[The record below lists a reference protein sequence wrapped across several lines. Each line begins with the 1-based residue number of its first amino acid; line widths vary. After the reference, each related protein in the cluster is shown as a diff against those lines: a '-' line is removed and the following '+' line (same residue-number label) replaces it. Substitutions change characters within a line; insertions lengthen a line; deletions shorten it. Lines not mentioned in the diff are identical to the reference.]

1 MAQIRLVVNTDLKQA
16 KAAVDTL
23 KTSFADLAKQLST
36 ITVNKNLTAQ
46 LNALTKY
53 YDSVANAGARAAQQT
68 RGTAAN
74 VETLRKGYANLI
86 NQLNTLQKQ
95 YASGTFDTTRKSIEQ
110 NFEAVKK
117 LSQAQE
123 VNGDEVKR
131 LSGEY
136 KKLAA
141 DVAQFRAEGEKLKTS
156 DPFSPKQGD
165 SIFRLQ
171 KQYASLLNSIKSAEQ
186 YYPKGTF
193 DGIAKGAQEAVTGL
207 QALGQEYTTTGTLSD
222 ASQKQL
228 NTFSEGLNRQRAAF
242 ETTKN
247 SAQNYHGTLKEMI
260 QGFFQWQVAAAVVMN
275 SIQLIRSAFNSLNET
290 LVETEKVVVAIQ
302 RVLDE
307 KIDGGEIADKLYDI
321 AERLGQSFEN
331 VQEIAQNFAKA
342 GLSWQ
347 ETLEATEAAV
357 LALNV
362 AELTAEES
370 SEGLIA
376 VMQQFNYEASELVNV
391 IDVLNK
397 AADKSA
403 VDTQELLVALQKTG
417 SYAAAANLS
426 LEQTVGLI
434 SALSEATAAS
444 GQNIGN
450 ALKSLFSYTTRDSSL
465 DTFASLSDKMNEVVE
480 QYRLGAVSILDV
492 WEQLSYE
499 MESLDTRQ
507 ADALEKWENESGIG
521 EELEAE
527 LGDIYD
533 SLTGVYDSAGVYR
546 KNYFIALMNNFD
558 EVTDVMK
565 EIEDAAGYTA
575 EEQAKYMDTYEA
587 KLNSLQAQWQHL
599 ANDEQGWLAFKKGL
613 VEAASNILSIVD
625 ALGGL
630 QSVVVALGTT
640 LSIIFSEKIISFFT
654 KIDGKISQIIPKVKS
669 LYEQWKLG
677 DISIRGALSDLTKS
691 VNFWIGAVG
700 VALIVINAITNAI
713 NKAKEEAAAAEQ
725 AQIEA
730 NNAAIQSANEALE
743 ANKEAASQYSEYAQ
757 EVERLRAILADAT
770 AEEGERESAQNRLL
784 SIQNSLIESNSD
796 YADSIDLING
806 SIKEQLGLIEQLSEE
821 QLKQQAQDWLEEN
834 EAAIGIAESTIN
846 SIYNNTSSSIA
857 SGLFTDSDSNS
868 DEILREIIS
877 AAGVDDIA
885 SVVEDN
891 VYGYFD
897 SIFHQGWKDGF
908 WSGLGNL
915 VTAPFEG
922 ESYVGGFDY
931 ALGLQ
936 GTTEEQIAALNKIIE
951 KLGTSGLEAGLTN
964 EQVVSYTKVFK
975 DLLAQIDTEEYQ
987 EAVELNKRAQ
997 AAQDLL
1003 DGTITYTEYLEK
1015 IYGITSDTNKVY
1027 DDQVKSLGT
1036 MKEESLDALS
1046 EYLQGLRDAEDEAA
1060 KLQSKVDAI
1069 AEAEKE
1075 LAETREEAAKALAE
1089 AEQELED
1096 ARKDVNDAM
1105 VDLLDKQSEA
1115 VDKLAEAQN
1124 SLASAAENI
1133 NSERLALQDELADA
1147 EENLA
1152 DLRVNAEEKILDL
1165 QEKQLAV
1172 EEAKKALED
1181 ARNNRSL
1188 WVYND
1193 ATGAYEWST
1202 DQSAIKEAED
1212 ELASAEEAKEE
1223 AKKQHEEVLSQIK
1236 EAEDELSLVQ
1246 TTIADAEKAID
1257 EAISK
1262 GYDISKEI
1270 WEEEKGIATG
1280 VRDAIQAYID
1290 AQNEVDAAQEDV
1302 NQYAQA
1308 VKEAQDAITAAFNEG
1323 LLETR
1328 EITKTT
1334 QSLASGVLEAI
1345 ELVKEAQQGISD
1357 QQTEN
1362 AESIAKAEEALQEAV
1377 DELNTYIED
1386 QAWDDVIDEIKS
1398 GNTTNE
1404 KVQELLDKWKT
1415 TAEKQ
1420 GATDVS
1426 WYEKIVESIKE
1437 YSGVDITLQSGETEE
1452 DNKTTSPSSTII
1464 GGVGSV
1470 GGKYMISHK
1479 AYDSGGIAD
1488 GLGYLAKATSAPET
1502 VNDPELTRKILT
1514 PTSNAQ
1520 FDRYVRDMG
1529 IMFETARS
1537 YAQSP
1542 IVQSTVGNTTN
1553 NNTDNSIIING
1564 VKIGS
1569 DMMSR
1574 PFGEVLQMVSMV
1586 PTK

>member
-16 KAAVDTL
+16 KTAVDTL

-117 LSQAQE
+117 LSQAHE

-207 QALGQEYTTTGTLSD
+207 QALGQEYKTTGTLSD

-228 NTFSEGLNRQRAAF
+228 NTFSEGLNRQRADF

-247 SAQNYHGTLKEMI
+247 SAQNYHGTLRDII
-260 QGFFQWQVAAAVVMN
+260 QGFLKFQLSASIVMN
-275 SIQLIRSAFNSLNET
+275 SIQLIRSAFSSLNET

-307 KIDGGEIADKLYDI
+307 TVEGGEIADKLYDI
-321 AERLGQSFEN
+321 AERLGQSFDN

-362 AELTAEES
+362 AELTATES

-376 VMQQFNYEASELVNV
+376 VMQQFNYEASELTYV

-403 VDTQELLVALQKTG
+403 VDTPALLVALQKTG

-450 ALKSLFSYTTRDSSL
+450 ELKSLFSYTTRDSSL
-465 DTFASLSDKMNEVVE
+465 DTFASLSDDMNEVVE
-480 QYRLGAVSILDV
+480 QYRLGAASILDV
-492 WEQLSYE
+492 WEQLSIE
-499 MESLDTRQ
+499 MQSLDAQQ
-507 ADALEKWENESGIG
+507 ADALSQWTESSGLDA
-521 EELEAE
+521 ELEGE
-527 LGDIYD
+527 LSEIYD

-587 KLNSLQAQWQHL
+587 KLNALQAQWQHL
-599 ANDEQGWLAFKKGL
+599 ANDEQGWLSFKKGL
-613 VEAASNILSIVD
+613 VDVASDLLNIVE
-625 ALGGL
+625 ALGGIRGL
-630 QSVVVALGTT
+630 LIAISAVVGTILVTTKGAQIAAGLKTIIDALRTLTIDAIPNAVAAWKSFAKGVTSAGTAMQASLPLLT
-640 LSIIFSEKIISFFT
+640 LIIF
-654 KIDGKISQIIPKVKS
+654 
-669 LYEQWKLG
+669 
-677 DISIRGALSDLTKS
+677 A
-691 VNFWIGAVG
+691 
-700 VALIVINAITNAI
+700 INAIDTAI
-713 NKAKEEAAAAEQ
+713 KKSKEEAESAAQ

-743 ANKEAASQYSEYAQ
+743 ANKKAAQQYSEYAQ
-757 EVERLRAILADAT
+757 EVEKYRAVLESAT
-770 AEEGERESAQNRLL
+770 AQESEKANA
-784 SIQNSLIESNSD
+784 QNSLLEIQNALISSNSD
-796 YADSIDLING
+796 YADSLDLING

-821 QLKQQAQDWLEEN
+821 KARQQAQNWLKEN
-834 EAAIGIAESTIN
+834 EAAIGIAESTI
-846 SIYNNTSSSIA
+846 SGTYSNTTGSLA
-857 SGLFTDSDSNS
+857 SGLFTDSDSNR
-868 DEILREIIS
+868 DEILRDIIS
-877 AAGVDDIA
+877 ASGVGNIA

-891 VYGYFD
+891 VYGFLHNE
-897 SIFHQGWKDGF
+897 FVGFKDGF
-908 WSGLGNL
+908 WEGLGQM
-915 VTAPFEG
+915 VSAPFQG

-931 ALGLQ
+931 SLAFS
-936 GTTEEQIAALNKIIE
+936 GTTEQQISAIE
-951 KLGTSGLEAGLTN
+951 SLIEYIGENGLSAGLTN
-964 EQVVSYTKVFK
+964 EEVVSYTKQLK
-975 DLLAQIDTEEYQ
+975 ELLAQVNTEEYQ
-987 EAVELNKRAQ
+987 QAVTLQERAQ
-997 AAQDLL
+997 ASQDLIN
-1003 DGTITYTEYLEK
+1003 GTITYAEYLEK
-1015 IYGITSDTNKVY
+1015 VFGIVQDTNDTFEEQIHKIQDLK
-1027 DDQVKSLGT
+1027 DDALEKFIDGY
-1036 MKEESLDALS
+1036 KELRDLQKESLDL
-1046 EYLQGLRDAEDEAA
+1046 E
-1060 KLQSKVDAI
+1060 
-1069 AEAEKE
+1069 EKKQAV
-1075 LAETREEAAKALAE
+1075 LE
-1089 AEQELED
+1089 AEQ
-1096 ARKDVNDAM
+1096 
-1105 VDLLDKQSEA
+1105 
-1115 VDKLAEAQN
+1115 
-1124 SLASAAENI
+1124 
-1133 NSERLALQDELADA
+1133 
-1147 EENLA
+1147 
-1152 DLRVNAEEKILDL
+1152 
-1165 QEKQLAV
+1165 
-1172 EEAKKALED
+1172 ALED
-1181 ARNNRSL
+1181 AKNARGKYVLN
-1188 WVYND
+1188 
-1193 ATGAYEWST
+1193 AETGQFEWRE
-1202 DQSAIKEAED
+1202 DQKSIKKAED
-1212 ELASAEEAKEE
+1212 DLNSAVESLQESVDTAIISELESGNATNESI
-1223 AKKQHEEVLSQIK
+1223 L
-1236 EAEDELSLVQ
+1236 
-1246 TTIADAEKAID
+1246 AILM
-1257 EAISK
+1257 
-1262 GYDISKEI
+1262 
-1270 WEEEKGIATG
+1270 GIAST
-1280 VRDAIQAYID
+1280 ID
-1290 AQNEVDAAQEDV
+1290 
-1302 NQYAQA
+1302 
-1308 VKEAQDAITAAFNEG
+1308 NEG
-1323 LLETR
+1323 LHEYLN
-1328 EITKTT
+1328 
-1334 QSLASGVLEAI
+1334 QFLNYA
-1345 ELVKEAQQGISD
+1345 KEQGID
-1357 QQTEN
+1357 
-1362 AESIAKAEEALQEAV
+1362 L
-1377 DELNTYIED
+1377 
-1386 QAWDDVIDEIKS
+1386 
-1398 GNTTNE
+1398 GN
-1404 KVQELLDKWKT
+1404 
-1415 TAEKQ
+1415 
-1420 GATDVS
+1420 VS
-1426 WYEKIVESIKE
+1426 FD
-1437 YSGVDITLQSGETEE
+1437 G
-1452 DNKTTSPSSTII
+1452 
-1464 GGVGSV
+1464 
-1470 GGKYMISHK
+1470 
-1479 AYDSGGIAD
+1479 GGIAS
-1488 GLGYLAKATSAPET
+1488 GLGFLPKATSRPES
-1502 VNDPELTRKILT
+1502 VNDPALTAKILS

-1529 IMFETARS
+1529 IMFEQART
-1537 YAQSP
+1537 YTQAP
-1542 IVQSTVGNTTN
+1542 VLQSTAGNNVVTTTN
-1553 NNTDNSIIING
+1553 NSTYING

-1569 DMMSR
+1569 DMMSK

>member
-74 VETLRKGYANLI
+74 VETLRRGYANLI

-95 YASGTFDTTRKSIEQ
+95 YASGTFDTARKSIEQ

-123 VNGDEVKR
+123 VNGDEVNR

-247 SAQNYHGTLKEMI
+247 SAQNYHGTLRDII
-260 QGFFQWQVAAAVVMN
+260 QGFIKFQLAASIVMN

-290 LVETEKVVVAIQ
+290 LVETEKVVVSIQ

-307 KIDGGEIADKLYDI
+307 TVEGGKIADSLYNI
-321 AERLGQSFEN
+321 AERLGQTFDN

-417 SYAAAANLS
+417 SYASAANLS
-426 LEQTVGLI
+426 LEETVGLI

-465 DTFASLSDKMNEVVE
+465 DTFASLSDEMNEVVE
-480 QYRLGAVSILDV
+480 QYRLGAKSILDV
-492 WEQLSYE
+492 WEQLSVE
-499 MESLDTRQ
+499 MQSLDAQQ
-507 ADALEKWENESGIG
+507 ADALSQWTESSGLDA
-521 EELEAE
+521 ELEGE
-527 LGDIYD
+527 LSEIYD

-558 EVTDVMK
+558 EVKEVMG
-565 EIEDAAGYTA
+565 EISDAAGYTA

-587 KLNSLQAQWQHL
+587 KLNSLQAKWQHL
-599 ANDEQGWLAFKKGL
+599 VNDEQGWLQFKKDLLDLGSTILTVMEWTGGL
-613 VEAASNILSIVD
+613 RTTVLALGTAIGIVFGKDIISKITSGLNALKAGFASTATAAQKLNSALGIIGLIATALSIVT
-625 ALGGL
+625 G
-630 QSVVVALGTT
+630 
-640 LSIIFSEKIISFFT
+640 IIDEAIS
-654 KIDGKISQIIPKVKS
+654 KS
-669 LYEQWKLG
+669 
-677 DISIRGALSDLTKS
+677 
-691 VNFWIGAVG
+691 
-700 VALIVINAITNAI
+700 
-713 NKAKEEAAAAEQ
+713 KEAQEAAEQ

-743 ANKEAASQYSEYAQ
+743 ANKKAAQQYSEYAQ
-757 EVERLRAILADAT
+757 EVEKYRAVLESATAQESEKADA
-770 AEEGERESAQNRLL
+770 
-784 SIQNSLIESNSD
+784 QNSLLEIQNALIASNSD
-796 YADSIDLING
+796 YADSLDLING

-821 QLKQQAQDWLEEN
+821 QLKQQAQDWLKEN
-834 EAAIGIAESTIN
+834 EAAIGIAESTI
-846 SIYNNTSSSIA
+846 SGTYSNTTGSLA
-857 SGLFTDSDSNS
+857 SGLFTDSDANR
-868 DEILREIIS
+868 DEILRDIIS
-877 AAGVDDIA
+877 ASGVGNIA

-891 VYGYFD
+891 IYGF
-897 SIFHQGWKDGF
+897 FHNEFVGFKDGF
-908 WSGLGNL
+908 WEGLGQM
-915 VTAPFEG
+915 VSAPFQG

-931 ALGLQ
+931 SLAFS
-936 GTTEEQIAALNKIIE
+936 GTTEQQISAIE
-951 KLGTSGLEAGLTN
+951 SLIEYIGKNGLSAGLTN
-964 EQVVSYTKVFK
+964 EEVVSYTKQLK
-975 DLLAQIDTEEYQ
+975 ELLAQVNTEEYQ
-987 EAVELNKRAQ
+987 QAVTLQERAQ
-997 AAQDLL
+997 ASQDLIN
-1003 DGTITYTEYLEK
+1003 GTITYAEYLEK
-1015 IYGITSDTNKVY
+1015 VFGIVQDTNDTFEEQIHKIQDLK
-1027 DDQVKSLGT
+1027 DDALEKFIDGY
-1036 MKEESLDALS
+1036 KELRDLQKESLDL
-1046 EYLQGLRDAEDEAA
+1046 E
-1060 KLQSKVDAI
+1060 
-1069 AEAEKE
+1069 EKKQAV
-1075 LAETREEAAKALAE
+1075 LE
-1089 AEQELED
+1089 AEQ
-1096 ARKDVNDAM
+1096 
-1105 VDLLDKQSEA
+1105 
-1115 VDKLAEAQN
+1115 
-1124 SLASAAENI
+1124 
-1133 NSERLALQDELADA
+1133 
-1147 EENLA
+1147 
-1152 DLRVNAEEKILDL
+1152 
-1165 QEKQLAV
+1165 
-1172 EEAKKALED
+1172 ALED
-1181 ARNNRSL
+1181 AKNARGVYRLNAETGQFE
-1188 WVYND
+1188 WVQD
-1193 ATGAYEWST
+1193 EKAVK
-1202 DQSAIKEAED
+1202 DAED
-1212 ELASAEEAKEE
+1212 DLNNAIENLQESVDTAIISELESGNATNESI
-1223 AKKQHEEVLSQIK
+1223 L
-1236 EAEDELSLVQ
+1236 
-1246 TTIADAEKAID
+1246 AILT
-1257 EAISK
+1257 
-1262 GYDISKEI
+1262 
-1270 WEEEKGIATG
+1270 GIAST
-1280 VRDAIQAYID
+1280 ID
-1290 AQNEVDAAQEDV
+1290 
-1302 NQYAQA
+1302 
-1308 VKEAQDAITAAFNEG
+1308 NEG
-1323 LLETR
+1323 LHEYLN
-1328 EITKTT
+1328 
-1334 QSLASGVLEAI
+1334 QFLNYA
-1345 ELVKEAQQGISD
+1345 KEQGID
-1357 QQTEN
+1357 
-1362 AESIAKAEEALQEAV
+1362 L
-1377 DELNTYIED
+1377 
-1386 QAWDDVIDEIKS
+1386 
-1398 GNTTNE
+1398 GN
-1404 KVQELLDKWKT
+1404 
-1415 TAEKQ
+1415 
-1420 GATDVS
+1420 VS
-1426 WYEKIVESIKE
+1426 F
-1437 YSGVDITLQSGETEE
+1437 
-1452 DNKTTSPSSTII
+1452 
-1464 GGVGSV
+1464 
-1470 GGKYMISHK
+1470 
-1479 AYDSGGIAD
+1479 DSGGIAR
-1488 GLGYLAKATSAPET
+1488 GLGFLPKATRATES
-1502 VNDPELTRKILT
+1502 VNDPALTAKILS

-1529 IMFETARS
+1529 IMFEQART
-1537 YAQSP
+1537 YTQAP
-1542 IVQSTVGNTTN
+1542 VLQSTAGNNVVTTTN
-1553 NNTDNSIIING
+1553 NSTYING

-1569 DMMSR
+1569 DMMSK

>member
-74 VETLRKGYANLI
+74 VETLRRGYANLI

-95 YASGTFDTTRKSIEQ
+95 YASGTFDATRKSIEQ

-117 LSQAQE
+117 LSQAHE

-247 SAQNYHGTLKEMI
+247 SAQNYHGTLRDII
-260 QGFFQWQVAAAVVMN
+260 QGFIKFQLAASIVMN

-290 LVETEKVVVAIQ
+290 LVETEKVVVSIQ

-307 KIDGGEIADKLYDI
+307 TVEGGEIADKLYDI
-321 AERLGQSFEN
+321 AERLGQTFDN

-417 SYAAAANLS
+417 SYASAANLS
-426 LEQTVGLI
+426 LEETVGLI

-465 DTFASLSDKMNEVVE
+465 DTFASLSDEMNAVVE
-480 QYRLGAVSILDV
+480 QYRLGAKSILDV
-492 WEQLSYE
+492 WEQLSVE
-499 MESLDTRQ
+499 MQSLDAQQ
-507 ADALEKWENESGIG
+507 ADALSQWTESSGLDA
-521 EELEAE
+521 ELEGE
-527 LGDIYD
+527 LSEIYD

-558 EVTDVMK
+558 EVKEVMG
-565 EIEDAAGYTA
+565 EISDAAGYTA

-587 KLNSLQAQWQHL
+587 KLNSLQAKWQHL
-599 ANDEQGWLAFKKGL
+599 VNDEQGWLQFKKDLLDLGSTILTVMEWTGGL
-613 VEAASNILSIVD
+613 RTTVLALGTAIGIVFGKDIISKITSGLNALKAGFASTATAAQKLNSALGIIGLIATALSIVT
-625 ALGGL
+625 G
-630 QSVVVALGTT
+630 
-640 LSIIFSEKIISFFT
+640 IIDEAIS
-654 KIDGKISQIIPKVKS
+654 KS
-669 LYEQWKLG
+669 
-677 DISIRGALSDLTKS
+677 
-691 VNFWIGAVG
+691 
-700 VALIVINAITNAI
+700 
-713 NKAKEEAAAAEQ
+713 KEAQEAAAQ

-730 NNAAIQSANEALE
+730 NNTAIQSANEALE
-743 ANKEAASQYSEYAQ
+743 ANKKAAQQYSEYAQ
-757 EVERLRAILADAT
+757 EVEKYRAVLESAT
-770 AEEGERESAQNRLL
+770 AQESEKANA
-784 SIQNSLIESNSD
+784 QNSLLEIQNALIASNSN
-796 YADSIDLING
+796 YADSLDLING

-821 QLKQQAQDWLEEN
+821 QLKQQAQDWLKEN
-834 EAAIGIAESTIN
+834 EAAIGIAESTI
-846 SIYNNTSSSIA
+846 SGTYSNTTGSLA
-857 SGLFTDSDSNS
+857 SGLFTDSDSNR
-868 DEILREIIS
+868 DEILRDIIS
-877 AAGVDDIA
+877 ASGVGNIA

-891 VYGYFD
+891 IYGFLHNE
-897 SIFHQGWKDGF
+897 FVGFKDGF
-908 WSGLGNL
+908 WEGLGQM
-915 VTAPFEG
+915 VSAPFQG

-931 ALGLQ
+931 SLAFS
-936 GTTEEQIAALNKIIE
+936 GTTEQQISAIE
-951 KLGTSGLEAGLTN
+951 SLIEYIGRNGLSAGLTN
-964 EQVVSYTKVFK
+964 EEVVSYTKQLK
-975 DLLAQIDTEEYQ
+975 ELLAQVNTEEYQ
-987 EAVELNKRAQ
+987 QAVTLQERAQ
-997 AAQDLL
+997 ASQDLIN
-1003 DGTITYTEYLEK
+1003 GTITYAEYLEK
-1015 IYGITSDTNKVY
+1015 VFGIVQDTNDAVEEQIHKIQDLK
-1027 DDQVKSLGT
+1027 DDALDKFIDGY
-1036 MKEESLDALS
+1036 KELRDLQKESLDL
-1046 EYLQGLRDAEDEAA
+1046 E
-1060 KLQSKVDAI
+1060 
-1069 AEAEKE
+1069 EKKQAV
-1075 LAETREEAAKALAE
+1075 LE
-1089 AEQELED
+1089 AEQ
-1096 ARKDVNDAM
+1096 
-1105 VDLLDKQSEA
+1105 
-1115 VDKLAEAQN
+1115 
-1124 SLASAAENI
+1124 
-1133 NSERLALQDELADA
+1133 
-1147 EENLA
+1147 
-1152 DLRVNAEEKILDL
+1152 
-1165 QEKQLAV
+1165 
-1172 EEAKKALED
+1172 ALED
-1181 ARNNRSL
+1181 AKNARGKYVLN
-1188 WVYND
+1188 
-1193 ATGAYEWST
+1193 AETGQFEWRE
-1202 DQSAIKEAED
+1202 DQKSIKKAEDDLNSAIESLQESVDTAIIS
-1212 ELASAEEAKEE
+1212 ELESGNATNESI
-1223 AKKQHEEVLSQIK
+1223 L
-1236 EAEDELSLVQ
+1236 
-1246 TTIADAEKAID
+1246 AIL
-1257 EAISK
+1257 A
-1262 GYDISKEI
+1262 
-1270 WEEEKGIATG
+1270 GIAST
-1280 VRDAIQAYID
+1280 ID
-1290 AQNEVDAAQEDV
+1290 
-1302 NQYAQA
+1302 
-1308 VKEAQDAITAAFNEG
+1308 NEG
-1323 LLETR
+1323 LHEYLN
-1328 EITKTT
+1328 
-1334 QSLASGVLEAI
+1334 QFLNYA
-1345 ELVKEAQQGISD
+1345 KEQGID
-1357 QQTEN
+1357 
-1362 AESIAKAEEALQEAV
+1362 L
-1377 DELNTYIED
+1377 
-1386 QAWDDVIDEIKS
+1386 
-1398 GNTTNE
+1398 GN
-1404 KVQELLDKWKT
+1404 
-1415 TAEKQ
+1415 
-1420 GATDVS
+1420 VS
-1426 WYEKIVESIKE
+1426 F
-1437 YSGVDITLQSGETEE
+1437 
-1452 DNKTTSPSSTII
+1452 
-1464 GGVGSV
+1464 
-1470 GGKYMISHK
+1470 
-1479 AYDSGGIAD
+1479 DSGGIAS
-1488 GLGYLAKATSAPET
+1488 GLGFLPKATSRPES
-1502 VNDPELTRKILT
+1502 VNDPALTAKILS

-1529 IMFETARS
+1529 IMFEQART
-1537 YAQSP
+1537 YTQAP
-1542 IVQSTVGNTTN
+1542 VLQSTAGNNVVTTTN
-1553 NNTDNSIIING
+1553 NSTYING

-1569 DMMSR
+1569 DMMSK

>member
-74 VETLRKGYANLI
+74 VETLRRGYANLI

-95 YASGTFDTTRKSIEQ
+95 YASGTFDTARKSIEQ

-228 NTFSEGLNRQRAAF
+228 NGFSDSLNKQRAAF

-247 SAQNYHGTLKEMI
+247 SAQNYHGTLRDII
-260 QGFFQWQVAAAVVMN
+260 QGFIKFQLAASIVMN

-290 LVETEKVVVAIQ
+290 LVETEKVVVSIQ

-307 KIDGGEIADKLYDI
+307 TVEGGEIADKLYDI
-321 AERLGQSFEN
+321 AERLGQTFDN

-417 SYAAAANLS
+417 SYASAANLS
-426 LEQTVGLI
+426 LEETVGLI

-465 DTFASLSDKMNEVVE
+465 DTFASLSDEMNAVVE
-480 QYRLGAVSILDV
+480 QYRLGAKSILDV
-492 WEQLSYE
+492 WEQLSVE
-499 MESLDTRQ
+499 MQSLDAQQ
-507 ADALEKWENESGIG
+507 ADALSQWTESSGLDA
-521 EELEAE
+521 ELEGE
-527 LGDIYD
+527 LSEIYD

-558 EVTDVMK
+558 EVKEVMG
-565 EIEDAAGYTA
+565 EISDAAGYTA

-599 ANDEQGWLAFKKGL
+599 ANDEQGWLQFKKDLLDLGSTILTVMEWTGGL
-613 VEAASNILSIVD
+613 RTTVLALGTAIGIVFGKDIISKITSGLNALKAGFASTATAAQKLNSALGIIGLIATALSIVT
-625 ALGGL
+625 G
-630 QSVVVALGTT
+630 
-640 LSIIFSEKIISFFT
+640 IIDEAIS
-654 KIDGKISQIIPKVKS
+654 KS
-669 LYEQWKLG
+669 
-677 DISIRGALSDLTKS
+677 
-691 VNFWIGAVG
+691 
-700 VALIVINAITNAI
+700 
-713 NKAKEEAAAAEQ
+713 KEAQEAAAQ

-730 NNAAIQSANEALE
+730 NNTAIQSANEALE
-743 ANKEAASQYSEYAQ
+743 ANKKAAQQYSEYAQ
-757 EVERLRAILADAT
+757 EVEKYRAVLESATAKESEKADA
-770 AEEGERESAQNRLL
+770 
-784 SIQNSLIESNSD
+784 QNSLLEIQNALIASNSN
-796 YADSIDLING
+796 YADSLDLING

-821 QLKQQAQDWLEEN
+821 QLKQQAQDWLKEN
-834 EAAIGIAESTIN
+834 EAAIGIAESTI
-846 SIYNNTSSSIA
+846 SGTYSNTTGSLA
-857 SGLFTDSDSNS
+857 SGLFTDSDSNR
-868 DEILREIIS
+868 DEILRDIIS
-877 AAGVDDIA
+877 ASGVGNIA

-891 VYGYFD
+891 IYGFLHNE
-897 SIFHQGWKDGF
+897 FVGFKDGF
-908 WSGLGNL
+908 WEGLGQM
-915 VTAPFEG
+915 VSAPFQG

-931 ALGLQ
+931 SLAFS
-936 GTTEEQIAALNKIIE
+936 GTTEQQISAIE
-951 KLGTSGLEAGLTN
+951 SLIEYIGENGLSAGLTN
-964 EQVVSYTKVFK
+964 EEVVSYTKQLK
-975 DLLAQIDTEEYQ
+975 ELLAQVNTEEYQ
-987 EAVELNKRAQ
+987 QAVTLQERAQ
-997 AAQDLL
+997 ASQDLIN
-1003 DGTITYTEYLEK
+1003 GTITYVEYLEK
-1015 IYGITSDTNKVY
+1015 VFGIVQDTNDAVEEQIHKIQDLK
-1027 DDQVKSLGT
+1027 DDALDKFIDGY
-1036 MKEESLDALS
+1036 KELRDLQKESLDL
-1046 EYLQGLRDAEDEAA
+1046 E
-1060 KLQSKVDAI
+1060 
-1069 AEAEKE
+1069 EKKQAV
-1075 LAETREEAAKALAE
+1075 LE
-1089 AEQELED
+1089 AEQ
-1096 ARKDVNDAM
+1096 
-1105 VDLLDKQSEA
+1105 
-1115 VDKLAEAQN
+1115 
-1124 SLASAAENI
+1124 
-1133 NSERLALQDELADA
+1133 
-1147 EENLA
+1147 
-1152 DLRVNAEEKILDL
+1152 
-1165 QEKQLAV
+1165 
-1172 EEAKKALED
+1172 ALED
-1181 ARNNRSL
+1181 AKNARG
-1188 WVYND
+1188 VYRLNA
-1193 ATGAYEWST
+1193 ATGQFEWVQ
-1202 DQSAIKEAED
+1202 DEKAVKDAED
-1212 ELASAEEAKEE
+1212 DLNNAIESLQESVDTAIISELESGNATNESI
-1223 AKKQHEEVLSQIK
+1223 L
-1236 EAEDELSLVQ
+1236 
-1246 TTIADAEKAID
+1246 AILT
-1257 EAISK
+1257 
-1262 GYDISKEI
+1262 
-1270 WEEEKGIATG
+1270 GIAST
-1280 VRDAIQAYID
+1280 ID
-1290 AQNEVDAAQEDV
+1290 
-1302 NQYAQA
+1302 
-1308 VKEAQDAITAAFNEG
+1308 NEG
-1323 LLETR
+1323 LHEYLN
-1328 EITKTT
+1328 
-1334 QSLASGVLEAI
+1334 QFLNYA
-1345 ELVKEAQQGISD
+1345 KEQGID
-1357 QQTEN
+1357 LGE
-1362 AESIAKAEEALQEAV
+1362 
-1377 DELNTYIED
+1377 
-1386 QAWDDVIDEIKS
+1386 
-1398 GNTTNE
+1398 
-1404 KVQELLDKWKT
+1404 
-1415 TAEKQ
+1415 
-1420 GATDVS
+1420 VS
-1426 WYEKIVESIKE
+1426 F
-1437 YSGVDITLQSGETEE
+1437 
-1452 DNKTTSPSSTII
+1452 
-1464 GGVGSV
+1464 
-1470 GGKYMISHK
+1470 
-1479 AYDSGGIAD
+1479 DSGGIAS
-1488 GLGYLAKATSAPET
+1488 GLGFLPKATSRPES
-1502 VNDPELTRKILT
+1502 VNNPALTAKILS

-1529 IMFETARS
+1529 IMFEQART
-1537 YAQSP
+1537 YAQTP
-1542 IVQSTVGNTTN
+1542 VLQSTAGNNVVTTTN
-1553 NNTDNSIIING
+1553 NSTYING

-1569 DMMSR
+1569 DMMSK

>member
-1 MAQIRLVVNTDLKQA
+1 MAQIWLVVNTDLKQA
-16 KAAVDTL
+16 KAAVNTL
-23 KTSFADLAKQLST
+23 KISFADLAKQLST

-95 YASGTFDTTRKSIEQ
+95 YASGTFDATRKSIEQ

-117 LSQAQE
+117 LSQAHE

-228 NTFSEGLNRQRAAF
+228 NGFSDSLNKQRAAF

-247 SAQNYHGTLKEMI
+247 SAQNYHGTLRDII
-260 QGFFQWQVAAAVVMN
+260 QGFIKFQLAASIVMN

-290 LVETEKVVVAIQ
+290 LVETEKVVVSIQ

-307 KIDGGEIADKLYDI
+307 TVEGGKIADSLYDI
-321 AERLGQSFEN
+321 AERLGQTFDN

-347 ETLEATEAAV
+347 ETLDATEAAV

-417 SYAAAANLS
+417 SYASAANLS

-434 SALSEATAAS
+434 SALSKATAAS

-465 DTFASLSDKMNEVVE
+465 DTFASLSDEMNEVVE
-480 QYRLGAVSILDV
+480 QYRLGAKSILDV
-492 WEQLSYE
+492 WEQLSVE
-499 MESLDTRQ
+499 MQSLDAQQ
-507 ADALEKWENESGIG
+507 ADALSQWTESSGLDA
-521 EELEAE
+521 ELEGE
-527 LGDIYD
+527 LSEIYD

-546 KNYFIALMNNFD
+546 KNYFIALMNNFE
-558 EVTDVMK
+558 EVKDVMG
-565 EIEDAAGYTA
+565 EISDAQGYTA

-743 ANKEAASQYSEYAQ
+743 ANKKAAQQYSEYAQ
-757 EVERLRAILADAT
+757 EVEKYRAVLESAT
-770 AEEGERESAQNRLL
+770 AQESEKANA
-784 SIQNSLIESNSD
+784 QNSLLEIQNALIASNSN
-796 YADSIDLING
+796 YADSLDLING

-821 QLKQQAQDWLEEN
+821 QARQQAQNWLKEN
-834 EAAIGIAESTIN
+834 EAAIGIAESTI
-846 SIYNNTSSSIA
+846 SGTYSNTTGSLA
-857 SGLFTDSDSNS
+857 SGLFTDSDSNR
-868 DEILREIIS
+868 DEILRDIIS
-877 AAGVDDIA
+877 ASGVGNIA

-891 VYGYFD
+891 IYGF
-897 SIFHQGWKDGF
+897 FHNEFVGFKDGF
-908 WSGLGNL
+908 WEGLGQM
-915 VTAPFEG
+915 VSAPFQG

-931 ALGLQ
+931 SLAFS
-936 GTTEEQIAALNKIIE
+936 GTTEQQISAIE
-951 KLGTSGLEAGLTN
+951 SLIEYIGENGLSAGLTN
-964 EQVVSYTKVFK
+964 EEVVSYTKQLK
-975 DLLAQIDTEEYQ
+975 ELLAQVNTEEYQ
-987 EAVELNKRAQ
+987 QAVKLQERAQ
-997 AAQDLL
+997 ASQDLIN
-1003 DGTITYTEYLEK
+1003 GTITYAEYLEK
-1015 IYGITSDTNKVY
+1015 VFGIVQDTNDAFGDQLRKIEDLS
-1027 DDQVKSLGT
+1027 DDALDKFIDGY
-1036 MKEESLDALS
+1036 KELRDLQKESLDL
-1046 EYLQGLRDAEDEAA
+1046 E
-1060 KLQSKVDAI
+1060 
-1069 AEAEKE
+1069 EKKQAV
-1075 LAETREEAAKALAE
+1075 LE
-1089 AEQELED
+1089 AEQ
-1096 ARKDVNDAM
+1096 
-1105 VDLLDKQSEA
+1105 
-1115 VDKLAEAQN
+1115 
-1124 SLASAAENI
+1124 
-1133 NSERLALQDELADA
+1133 
-1147 EENLA
+1147 
-1152 DLRVNAEEKILDL
+1152 
-1165 QEKQLAV
+1165 
-1172 EEAKKALED
+1172 ALED
-1181 ARNNRSL
+1181 AKNARGKYVLN
-1188 WVYND
+1188 
-1193 ATGAYEWST
+1193 AETGQFEWRE
-1202 DQSAIKEAED
+1202 DQKSIKKAEDDLNSAIESLQESVDTAIIS
-1212 ELASAEEAKEE
+1212 ELESGNATNESI
-1223 AKKQHEEVLSQIK
+1223 L
-1236 EAEDELSLVQ
+1236 
-1246 TTIADAEKAID
+1246 AILT
-1257 EAISK
+1257 
-1262 GYDISKEI
+1262 
-1270 WEEEKGIATG
+1270 GIAST
-1280 VRDAIQAYID
+1280 ID
-1290 AQNEVDAAQEDV
+1290 
-1302 NQYAQA
+1302 
-1308 VKEAQDAITAAFNEG
+1308 NEG
-1323 LLETR
+1323 LHEYLN
-1328 EITKTT
+1328 
-1334 QSLASGVLEAI
+1334 QFLNYA
-1345 ELVKEAQQGISD
+1345 KEQGID
-1357 QQTEN
+1357 
-1362 AESIAKAEEALQEAV
+1362 L
-1377 DELNTYIED
+1377 
-1386 QAWDDVIDEIKS
+1386 
-1398 GNTTNE
+1398 GN
-1404 KVQELLDKWKT
+1404 
-1415 TAEKQ
+1415 
-1420 GATDVS
+1420 VS
-1426 WYEKIVESIKE
+1426 F
-1437 YSGVDITLQSGETEE
+1437 
-1452 DNKTTSPSSTII
+1452 
-1464 GGVGSV
+1464 
-1470 GGKYMISHK
+1470 
-1479 AYDSGGIAD
+1479 DSGGIAS
-1488 GLGYLAKATSAPET
+1488 GLGFLPKATSRPES
-1502 VNDPELTRKILT
+1502 VNDPALTAKILT

-1529 IMFETARS
+1529 IMFEQART
-1537 YAQSP
+1537 YTQAP
-1542 IVQSTVGNTTN
+1542 VLQSTAGNNVVTTTN
-1553 NNTDNSIIING
+1553 NSTYING

-1569 DMMSR
+1569 DMMSK